1 VFVFL
6 GARGGPG
13 GRGAGGVSNY
23 FLFVCGNIAAEK
35 GELLTKVG
43 S

>member
-1 VFVFL
+1 V
-6 GARGGPG
+6 GGGPG
-13 GRGAGGVSNY
+13 GGVQTTF
-23 FLFVCGNIAAEK
+23 FLCAENIAAEK